1 MPDDQERIDRLNR
14 AIERLVSGQPVPVL
28 KEGDL
33 DELLR
38 LAHQLRAGLPHD
50 SPDPAFIDE
59 LHTDLFNPHPRLVQL
74 PPRPKPRKYPLGAF
88 AGVLG
93 VVLIATVSVGVLAI
107 NGSAGSRNL
116 LRNELPLWSATP
128 TANLTA
134 QFAAISSTTPTATED
149 QVAVVPVDSV
159 EPSPTEAPLP
169 EPTSQPEQPDTS
181 TSTESNSPT
190 TPDPSAT
197 AAATSAPESTPT
209 AADEQPAA
217 QLLAMDLPPVDDAH
231 VERGP
236 LETVEAAGTPVPDDV
251 RFELATELPELASTA
266 GLYHLSTPHLDP
278 QWLLERIA
286 QSLGIQGE
294 IASDTDAADG
304 RETFQL
310 SDGSSVVFSW
320 TPRSGAFSCS
330 LPSPE
335 GVGEGVSDVVAEALG
350 WLRKVGFPIDPE
362 TDRPIVT
369 QIEPDEWRV
378 EVPLSDLDL
387 PNPAVGHP
395 LNVSLTLNTQ
405 GQVLHASGYWVKVT
419 QSMDVALMSAEQA
432 WQALQDGSGYW
443 PSGPLPDVPGV
454 FEVESFGVSYV
465 LTLDE
470 QGELVL
476 QPVVTAGGA
485 FHGDDG
491 SLIPDLKVLIQ
502 AATQPAT

>member
-38 LAHQLRAGLPHD
+38 LAHQLRVGLPHD
-50 SPDPAFIDE
+50 TPDPTFIDE
-59 LHTDLFNPHPRLVQL
+59 LRTDLFNPHPRLVQL

-107 NGSAGSRNL
+107 NGGASSRNL
-116 LRNELPLWSATP
+116 LRNDLPLWSATP

-134 QFAAISSTTPTATED
+134 QFAAISSTTPTATEE

-169 EPTSQPEQPDTS
+169 EPTSQPDPPDTP
-181 TSTESNSPT
+181 TSAESDPPAA
-190 TPDPSAT
+190 PDPSAT
-197 AAATSAPESTPT
+197 ATSTPESTPT
-209 AADEQPAA
+209 SAEEQATT

-236 LETVEAAGTPVPDDV
+236 LETVEAVGTPVPDDV
-251 RFELATELPELASTA
+251 RFELATELPKLAATA
-266 GLYHLSTPHLDP
+266 GLYHLSTPHVDP

-294 IASDTDAADG
+294 IASDADAADG
-304 RETFQL
+304 RETYQL
-310 SDGSSVVFSW
+310 SEGSTVVFSW

-330 LPSPE
+330 LPTPE
-335 GVGEGVSDVVAEALG
+335 DVGEGVSDIVDHALT
-350 WLRKVGFPIDPE
+350 WLRNLGYPIDPE
-362 TDRPIVT
+362 AAQPVVT
-369 QIEPDEWRV
+369 QIEPDAWRV
-378 EVPLSDLDL
+378 EVPLSDL

-405 GQVLHASGYWVKVT
+405 GQVLQASGYWVKVS

-454 FEVESFGVSYV
+454 FSVESFGVSYV

-491 SLIPDLKVLIQ
+491 SLIPGLKVLIQ